1 MCEDSANLD
10 KIYQYKIS
18 KICHIC
24 SNNCMFYLKKGA
36 VKHEGVHISKLLI
49 NYATVST

>member
-24 SNNCMFYLKKGA
+24 SNNACFTWKKGA
-36 VKHEGVHISKLLI
+36 VKQGVQISKLLI